1 MTIYIVD
8 IEAVDTRYTKQW
20 KDYLPRQLQHSTN
33 QEVKVISGGETPQ
46 ATTPG
51 AFLNFGG
58 TNVYK
63 SKQLETIGE
72 MFCNGKVKNGDY
84 FLYTDA
90 WNPTVIQLRY
100 MAELLGVHIRIGG
113 LWHAGSYDPHDFLGR
128 LNGNKSWVRHAEKSM
143 FHCYDQNFFATDFH
157 IRMFVDTLLEDGFK
171 SENAWYQEDF
181 AEYQTSGKIVRA
193 GWPMEYLHNSLQQ
206 YKGMPKRDL
215 ILFPHR
221 ISPEKQVEV
230 FRDLKEHLPQYE
242 FVVCQDQQL
251 TKNEY
256 HNLLGEAKMVFSAN
270 LQETLGISWYEG
282 ALVDAIPMV
291 PDRLSYGVMTFNTFK
306 YPSEWTESFDA
317 YEVYRPELCRKII
330 QYMDNYEKFLP
341 SLNKQVTELNKEFF
355 SGQALYKAIA
365 DETR

>member
-20 KDYLPRQLQHSTN
+20 KEHVPNLLRNATGK
-33 QEVKVISGGETPQ
+33 EVVVISGGETPQ

-72 MFCNGKVKNGDY
+72 MFCEGKIKNEDY

-100 MAELLGVHIRIGG
+100 MAELLGVDIRIGG

-128 LNGNKSWVRHAEKSM
+128 LIGNKPWVRHAEQSM
-143 FHCYDQNFFATDFH
+143 YECYDHNFYATQFH
-157 IRMFVDTLLEDGFK
+157 IDLFK
-171 SENAWYQEDF
+171 ETFPQVLDS
-181 AEYQTSGKIVRA
+181 KIVRA
-193 GWPMEYLHNSLQQ
+193 GWPMEYMEPTL
-206 YKGMPKRDL
+206 DL
-215 ILFPHR
+215 YQNMEKKNKILFPHR
-221 ISPEKQVEV
+221 LAPEKQPAIFE
-230 FRDLKEHLPQYE
+230 DLKNALPQYE
-242 FVVCQDQQL
+242 FVTCQERPL

-256 HNLLGEAKMVFSAN
+256 HNLLGEAKLMFSAN

-282 ALVDAIPMV
+282 AILNVIPMI
-291 PDRLSYGVMTFNTFK
+291 PDRLSYSEMAMKEFL
-306 YPSEWTESFDA
+306 YPSDWTENMES
-317 YEVYRPELCRKII
+317 YRANKKHII
-330 QYMDNYEKFLP
+330 ARIEDYMENYKKYVPAVL
-341 SLNKQVTELNKEFF
+341 KQKQRLKEQFF
-355 SGQALYKAIA
+355 SGTKLYGAVSNG
-365 DETR
+365 

>member
-1 MTIYIVD
+1 MTIHIVD

-20 KDYLPRQLQHSTN
+20 KEYLPKQLQRATN
-33 QEVKVISGGETPQ
+33 ENVKVISGGETPQ

-72 MFCNGKVKNGDY
+72 MFCNGQIKDEDY

-100 MAELLGVHIRIGG
+100 MAELLGVNIQIGG

-128 LNGNKSWVRHAEKSM
+128 LIGDKPWVRHAEMSM
-143 FHCYDQNFFATDFH
+143 YECYDDNFFASDFH
-157 IRMFVDTLLEDGFK
+157 IDLFTDTMMDNYDVDMDK
-171 SENAWYQEDF
+171 A
-181 AEYQTSGKIVRA
+181 IRV
-193 GWPMEYLHNSLQQ
+193 GWPMEYLKNSLNS
-206 YKGMPKRDL
+206 YKGMEKKDL

-221 ISPEKQVEV
+221 IAPEKQVDI
-230 FRDLKEHLPQYE
+230 FRDLKERLPQYE
-242 FVVCQDQQL
+242 FVVCQEQEL

-256 HNLLGEAKMVFSAN
+256 HNLLGEAKLVFSAN

-291 PDRLSYGVMTFNTFK
+291 PDRLSYSEMALPEFK
-306 YPSEWTESFDA
+306 YPSAWTEDYDA
-317 YEVYRPELCRKII
+317 YLHHRDKVVAQIVN
-330 QYMDNYEKFLP
+330 YMENYEDLLV
-341 SLNKQVTELNKEFF
+341 SLDKQRTKLNKEFF
-355 SGQALYKAIA
+355 SGTALYKAIA
-365 DETR
+365 DE